1 MIPVSRLL
9 TVRIES
15 WRLIV
20 EKRSRLRLTMGGR
33 AHGRPALIGLALCG
47 LLLLTLGSQL
57 WGPTFTVELTLDM
70 AVTTSVDG
78 GQVFI
83 QTESGY
89 SEGHSIRLQLVPD
102 GSRHK
107 YDVKIRGDLWARHL
121 RFDPGAAP
129 GEIRIYGYELTSG
142 DGLFV
147 YQPSELT
154 NKILPLNQLEDLS
167 VEHGIASMK
176 SVGADPQFGIK
187 IPFKIFRWLV
197 YKTALGVLLSL
208 AGISLLIVSYR
219 IWKKQAK
226 LEARAEIRK
235 SLLAWAAL
243 MFLAAHLALT
253 VPGAGCDDLAC
264 SVRGFRFGSQIFLAG
279 IFCACIGAAFLRV
292 ICGRTD
298 EQKRTP
304 RFFFSLVV
312 GQAFLVLY
320 VYLRSAQNFYFYNL
334 PITGFDFALLVAI
347 AAAYLCWRWRD
358 TRSVSDAYER
368 GSNWLL
374 VELALF
380 AALSMIVA
388 DRELP
393 RFMMLSTDPDIHA
406 FLAKQVERF
415 GSIPRAQGYWGEDGF
430 NYPAGS
436 PALTYVWAK
445 LSWLN
450 VRNSLAA
457 LILLQT
463 FLVATLIGE
472 SVIASRKG
480 GISQYIT
487 VQTILLAVMGAGF
500 LISFYDPFSH
510 MEGGGRQMAFA
521 YVAAIVI
528 VLMRLYVHEIEKNR
542 GGDWLLLLFL
552 FVLAVLNP
560 ANAIF
565 PVALITAFA
574 VYETMRTRKIPW
586 RVLIPACFVLVIL
599 LDPYFLSMVTG
610 SSHGMD
616 KLDVSPDLILK
627 SKAQILAGWI
637 SSYTVMANWSWVP
650 FLSFLPWQHY
660 PNFGLIFASFVF
672 FYYFLREQKWSLS
685 GAAITG
691 GTVLACLCL
700 LALGLFWALQDDR
713 RYYLLYPY
721 FVMGLAYYKIVAV
734 LFLVAM
740 IVLSMMA
747 RQISKGWIVLV
758 ALCLICFVGLTMR
771 LTQPMQFEPRER
783 FCEEGQCVAA
793 DDVAVLEQLQSMM
806 NSPEFLAAKSSGAR
820 ILVPNAVVQM
830 GRERWAFPVGSGR
843 ILPFFNTL
851 PVAFYYLQADPSFTT
866 DNYVSRVCEKFDRD
880 WLLSEKIEYVLIPS
894 QGNGACVAGLE
905 SLVKTDRVVIKVG
918 GSYLIKLIPP
928 KDQ

>member
-1 MIPVSRLL
+1 M
-9 TVRIES
+9 
-15 WRLIV
+15 
-20 EKRSRLRLTMGGR
+20 EKRSRLRLTIG
-33 AHGRPALIGLALCG
+33 AWVHGHPALVGLALFG

-57 WGPTFTVELTLDM
+57 WRPTFTVELSLDM
-70 AVTTSVDG
+70 AATTSVDG
-78 GQVFI
+78 AQIFI
-83 QTESGY
+83 QTKSGY

-102 GSRHK
+102 GTRHK
-107 YDVKIRGDLWARHL
+107 YHATIRGDLWARHL

-129 GEIRIYGYELTSG
+129 GEIKIYGYELASG

-154 NKILPLNQLEDLS
+154 NKILPLNQLTGLS
-167 VEHGIASMK
+167 VEHGVASMR
-176 SVGADPQFGIK
+176 SVGADPQLEIK

-197 YKTALGVLLSL
+197 YKTALGILLSL
-208 AGISLLIVSYR
+208 AGTSLLIVSYR
-219 IWKKQAK
+219 IWEKKEK
-226 LEARAEIRK
+226 LTVNAEMRK
-235 SLLAWAAL
+235 NSLAWTAL
-243 MFLAAHLALT
+243 MFLTAHVALSVT
-253 VPGAGCDDLAC
+253 GAGCDDLAC

-279 IFCACIGAAFLRV
+279 IFCACIGAAFLRATF
-292 ICGRTD
+292 RPTD
-298 EQKRTP
+298 EPNRAP
-304 RFFFSLVV
+304 RFFFSLIV
-312 GQAFLVLY
+312 GQILLVLY
-320 VYLRSAQNFYFYNL
+320 VYLRSAQNFYLYNL
-334 PITGFDFALLVAI
+334 PITGFDFTLLVAI
-347 AAAYLCWRWRD
+347 AAGYLFWLWRD
-358 TRSVSDAYER
+358 TRSVSDVYKLR
-368 GSNWLL
+368 PNWLL

-380 AALSMIVA
+380 AALSMVVA

-415 GSIPRAQGYWGEDGF
+415 GSIPRAQGHWGEDGF

-480 GISQYIT
+480 SIFQYIT

-510 MEGGGRQMAFA
+510 MEGGGRQMGFA
-521 YVAAIVI
+521 YVAGIVI
-528 VLMRLYVHEIEKNR
+528 VLMRLCVHKNDEN
-542 GGDWLLLLFL
+542 GGAYWLLLLFL
-552 FVLAVLNP
+552 FALAVLNP

-565 PVALITAFA
+565 PVALIAAFA
-574 VYETMRTRKIPW
+574 IYDMVRTRKIPW

-599 LDPYFLSMVTG
+599 LDPYFLSLVTG
-610 SSHGMD
+610 SSHGLD
-616 KLDVSPDLILK
+616 KLDISSDLTLK
-627 SKAQILAGWI
+627 SKTQILADWI
-637 SSYTVMANWSWVP
+637 SSYTELANWSWAP
-650 FLSFLPWQHY
+650 LLSFLPWQHY
-660 PNFGLIFASFVF
+660 PNFGLIFAAFVSC
-672 FYYFLREQKWSLS
+672 YYFLREKKWSLS
-685 GAAITG
+685 GAAIAG

-700 LALGLFWALQDDR
+700 LVLGLFWALQDDR

-734 LFLVAM
+734 LFLVAVIM
-740 IVLSMMA
+740 LSMMA

-758 ALCLICFVGLTMR
+758 TLCLICFAGVTLR
-771 LTQPMQFEPRER
+771 LTQPMQFDPRER
-783 FCEEGQCVAA
+783 FCEDGQCIAA
-793 DDVAVLEQLQSMM
+793 DDMSVLEQLQSMM
-806 NSPEFLAAKSSGAR
+806 NSPEFLEAKSSGAR

-851 PVAFYYLQADPSFTT
+851 PVAFYYLQADSSFTT

-880 WLLSEKIEYVLIPS
+880 WLSSEKIEYVLIPS
-894 QGNGACVAGLE
+894 QNNGACVAGLE
-905 SLVKTDRVVIKVG
+905 SLVKTDRIVIRVG